1 MYVEHNVVSN
11 LANLSTIAKFVD
23 VICVKIWFDCLRL
36 CFGLCLHSIQ
46 TIEPNFDTNNVNKFG
61 NCGQIGYNVMFNVHF
76 T

>member
-1 MYVEHNVVSN
+1 MYVENNVVSN

-46 TIEPNFDTNNVNKFG
+46 SKH
-61 NCGQIGYNVMFNVHF
+61 QI
-76 T
+76 